1 MGVEDPWRREKQINL
16 EKSHL
21 IRLQRSFITR
31 IKERTR
37 IKGRGWC
44 NGLSAGVEAGSMTTT
59 CHAPGA
65 AFIPEPLLCVL
76 VIVYAE
82 SFRPLSD

>member
-31 IKERTR
+31 IKERTMR
-37 IKGRGWC
+37 IKQR
-44 NGLSAGVEAGSMTTT
+44 
-59 CHAPGA
+59 
-65 AFIPEPLLCVL
+65 
-76 VIVYAE
+76 
-82 SFRPLSD
+82 FRKFGE